1 MKSENQN
8 FHLLLRC
15 LPPSNPQLLV
25 FYTRLNKLAQNEYS
39 ARKVITDVKAITWRR
54 YLVVAQKYNHQ
65 IKTAMEA
72 CHLTIFRIMKLPSKF
87 Q

>member
-8 FHLLLRC
+8 FHSFLGVCHPLTLNC
-15 LPPSNPQLLV
+15 QCFIAS
-25 FYTRLNKLAQNEYS
+25 LNKLAQNEYS

-72 CHLTIFRIMKLPSKF
+72 GHLTIFRIMKLPSKF